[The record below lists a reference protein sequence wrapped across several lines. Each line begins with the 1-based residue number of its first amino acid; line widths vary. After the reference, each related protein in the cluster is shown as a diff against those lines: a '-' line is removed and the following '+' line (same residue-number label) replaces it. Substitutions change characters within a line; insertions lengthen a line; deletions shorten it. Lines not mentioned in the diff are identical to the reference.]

1 MGHHVAALGPMC
13 REVRVGVD
21 GTLRG
26 QARAPI
32 PLPLPLPLPLSLILM
47 NKLPP
52 PPIRPLVRF
61 GVSPR
66 LLGRSGLFCDFVA
79 SPLTVKWTFSFR
91 APRVNWI
98 ARFFLRRVA

>member
-1 MGHHVAALGPMC
+1 MLLQRGFEASVGHHVAALGLMY

-26 QARAPI
+26 DYVTHC
-32 PLPLPLPLPLSLILM
+32 PLSLTLI

-52 PPIRPLVRF
+52 PPIRPVVRF

-66 LLGRSGLFCDFVA
+66 LLG
-79 SPLTVKWTFSFR
+79 
-91 APRVNWI
+91 
-98 ARFFLRRVA
+98 

>member
-1 MGHHVAALGPMC
+1 MLLQKGFEASVGHHVAALGLMY

-26 QARAPI
+26 DYVTHC
-32 PLPLPLPLPLSLILM
+32 PLPLPLPLSLIPM

-52 PPIRPLVRF
+52 PPIRPVVRF

-66 LLGRSGLFCDFVA
+66 LLG
-79 SPLTVKWTFSFR
+79 
-91 APRVNWI
+91 
-98 ARFFLRRVA
+98 

>member
-1 MGHHVAALGPMC
+1 MLLQRGFEASVGHHVAALGLMY

-32 PLPLPLPLPLSLILM
+32 LLPLPLPLPLPLSLIPI

-52 PPIRPLVRF
+52 PPIRPVVRF

-66 LLGRSGLFCDFVA
+66 LLG
-79 SPLTVKWTFSFR
+79 
-91 APRVNWI
+91 
-98 ARFFLRRVA
+98 